1 MSSTGLLKQIRTS
14 HWPLTIMATASVI
27 GGLIGL
33 FQFAIGWLGGEALK
47 AGFST
52 DASPVTVI
60 IADEPLS
67 VPQNMIRFAD
77 QRRAGLAKR
86 LDLVVH
92 WPSMQG
98 YGNTLA
104 PAFDNV
110 SGAAPILFLTLE
122 KRQTGVDSTG
132 RLINLYARFFDDDEV
147 DPDGVPAGLIKR
159 RLQPGHGYDSEEIF
173 FEAGSTHP
181 FVAIC
186 TRPDGTGIPVTCLR
200 EVHIGHDLSV
210 TYRFRRPLLANWRG
224 LEGAVRALVA
234 SFDATSAASD

>member
-1 MSSTGLLKQIRTS
+1 MSSTSLLKQFRTS

-52 DASPVTVI
+52 DASPVIVA

-67 VPQNMIRFAD
+67 VPRNMIRFAD
-77 QRRAGLAKR
+77 QRQAGPAKR

-98 YGNTLA
+98 YGNSLA

-122 KRQTGVDSTG
+122 KRQTNVDSTG
-132 RLINLYARFFDDDEV
+132 RLVNLYARFFDDDEV
-147 DPDGVPAGLIKR
+147 DPRGVPKGLIKR
-159 RLQPGHGYDSEEIF
+159 RLQPGHGYDNEEIF

-200 EVHIGHDLSV
+200 EIHTGHDLAV
-210 TYRFRRPLLANWRG
+210 TYRFRRPLLADWHR
-224 LEGAVRALVA
+224 LERAIDALVT
-234 SFDATSAASD
+234 SFETTAASAN